1 MVSNQVLKA
10 GAAVRVAAGLTSL
23 TLLAACPWLGH
34 AQQEPA
40 SPSAATPIASVGADS
55 EATAPQTV
63 TDNLGE
69 AETTTVI
76 SDAAPVLNGSAPM
89 SHTVKRGDTLA
100 VHLETD
106 LKPTYRWELTRLA
119 GASVV
124 QIGLPDYQPEAAA
137 GVPRGGAEAYAT
149 FRFRMVQ
156 SGTSSLELA
165 YRSWDANSTPAKT
178 VRFEIAVP

>member
-1 MVSNQVLKA
+1 MFPLRALILGS
-10 GAAVRVAAGLTSL
+10 AAL
-23 TLLAACPWLGH
+23 TLAGCATSPATDFWNLAPIVRNTD
-34 AQQEPA
+34 A
-40 SPSAATPIASVGADS
+40 SIDGRS
-55 EATAPQTV
+55 E
-63 TDNLGE
+63 
-69 AETTTVI
+69 
-76 SDAAPVLNGSAPM
+76 
-89 SHTVKRGDTLA
+89 TVKRGDTLA

-119 GASVV
+119 GASVA

-156 SGTSSLELA
+156 SGTSSIELA